1 MEVVMNKLFI
11 CIFVYIIGNLI
22 LASTGN
28 VFADT
33 LKTGTDKS
41 GQKVAKTTFAGGCFW
56 CMQHPFDKLGGVIS
70 TTVGYTGGT
79 EKNPTY
85 KGVSAGKTGHAEAVE
100 ITYDPL
106 KITYPQLL
114 DIFWR
119 NINPTQVNGQFFD
132 IGRQYRT
139 AIFYHNKEQEKL
151 ALDSKEK
158 LENSDRYD
166 KKIVTEIVPATD
178 FYRAEDYHQDYYK
191 KNPIR
196 YKYYRIGSGRD
207 RYLEDVW
214 GKKQSK

>member
-1 MEVVMNKLFI
+1 MNKLFI

-22 LASTGN
+22 LTSTGN
-28 VFADT
+28 IFADT

-41 GQKVAKTTFAGGCFW
+41 GQKVAKATFAGGCFW
-56 CMQHPFDKLGGVIS
+56 CMQHPFDKLEGVIS

-158 LENSDRYD
+158 LENSARYD

-207 RYLEDVW
+207 RYLEEVW